1 MMKNRFLLL
10 ITLFSL
16 TNFLFA
22 QEAKDPVILN
32 IAGENVPKSEFE
44 RVFKKNN
51 NKDTDYSKKAVH
63 DYLQLYI
70 NYKLKVREALES
82 GMDTVQAFVDE
93 LAGYRSQLA
102 QPYLVDKDVTESLI
116 KEAYERMKTD
126 IRASHILIK
135 CDQNALPK
143 DTLEAYNKA
152 LKIRGEITRGGDFNT
167 IAKKSSEDPS
177 AKENAGDLGYFSAM
191 QMVYPFESAAYA
203 TKVSEVSQPV
213 RTRFGYHLIKVT
225 DSRPAQ
231 GEVRVGHIMVKI
243 AAGAGEE
250 DSIKAV
256 QKINEIYAKVKAGDR
271 FDDLARQYSDDPSSA
286 KAGGALPMFGTGRM
300 VPEFERAAF
309 DLKNLNDYTAPVRT
323 SYGWHIIRLL
333 EKKPL
338 GSYEELQTELKQKI
352 SKDSRSDL
360 SKTSMISKIKNRYG
374 FKEMPKAKAAI
385 LARVDTSLLEARWKI
400 ELAAGLDGQLFS
412 LGSKVFTQ
420 QDFAKYLFD
429 HQTKRGQSGGSPE
442 NVANSLYNEYVSS
455 SCLAYEES
463 NLDSLYP
470 DFRNLMQEYRDGI
483 LLFELTDKKVWS
495 KAVKDTVGLK
505 EFYEANKN
513 NYMWNDRL
521 DATIYTCANASIA
534 SETRK
539 MMKKIDDPDTLM
551 ARINKNS
558 QLNLQ
563 IKSGKFSKSEQEII
577 DQIEWKTGMTKDIVK
592 ENQVIFVDVHKVLP
606 SQPKTLEEAK
616 GLVTADYQN
625 TLEKAWIKSLQE
637 KYPVKVYDE
646 VVDSVSKP

>member
-63 DYLQLYI
+63 EYLQLYI
-70 NYKLKVREALES
+70 NYKLKVREALGS

-177 AKENAGDLGYFSAM
+177 AKENAGDHGYFSAM

-250 DSIKAV
+250 DSISKNGP
-256 QKINEIYAKVKAGDR
+256 IW
-271 FDDLARQYSDDPSSA
+271 
-286 KAGGALPMFGTGRM
+286 
-300 VPEFERAAF
+300 VPF
-309 DLKNLNDYTAPVRT
+309 
-323 SYGWHIIRLL
+323 
-333 EKKPL
+333 
-338 GSYEELQTELKQKI
+338 
-352 SKDSRSDL
+352 SR
-360 SKTSMISKIKNRYG
+360 G
-374 FKEMPKAKAAI
+374 P
-385 LARVDTSLLEARWKI
+385 
-400 ELAAGLDGQLFS
+400 
-412 LGSKVFTQ
+412 
-420 QDFAKYLFD
+420 
-429 HQTKRGQSGGSPE
+429 
-442 NVANSLYNEYVSS
+442 SLYAFTASPANGF
-455 SCLAYEES
+455 SC
-463 NLDSLYP
+463 
-470 DFRNLMQEYRDGI
+470 
-483 LLFELTDKKVWS
+483 
-495 KAVKDTVGLK
+495 
-505 EFYEANKN
+505 
-513 NYMWNDRL
+513 
-521 DATIYTCANASIA
+521 
-534 SETRK
+534 
-539 MMKKIDDPDTLM
+539 
-551 ARINKNS
+551 
-558 QLNLQ
+558 
-563 IKSGKFSKSEQEII
+563 
-577 DQIEWKTGMTKDIVK
+577 
-592 ENQVIFVDVHKVLP
+592 IFH
-606 SQPKTLEEAK
+606 
-616 GLVTADYQN
+616 
-625 TLEKAWIKSLQE
+625 
-637 KYPVKVYDE
+637 
-646 VVDSVSKP
+646 